1 MKNLPVYSR
10 WQKNIC
16 ELAFSLTHIPRLT
29 MITQKKLKKYEGTHT
44 IELPYSEGQWNNMTE
59 YEKEKA
65 IEEQKQNF
73 INNMLKDVFK

>member
-1 MKNLPVYSR
+1 MNIKLNTKSLDDL
-10 WQKNIC
+10 QKKL
-16 ELAFSLTHIPRLT
+16 EKS
-29 MITQKKLKKYEGTHT
+29 QKKLKKYEGTHT
-44 IELPYSEGQWNNMTE
+44 IELPYSEGHWNNMTE

>member
-1 MKNLPVYSR
+1 M
-10 WQKNIC
+10 NIK
-16 ELAFSLTHIPRLT
+16 LNTKSLDDLT
-29 MITQKKLKKYEGTHT
+29 KKLEKSQKKLKKYDGIHT
-44 IELPYSEGQWNNMTE
+44 IELPYSEEQWNNMTE